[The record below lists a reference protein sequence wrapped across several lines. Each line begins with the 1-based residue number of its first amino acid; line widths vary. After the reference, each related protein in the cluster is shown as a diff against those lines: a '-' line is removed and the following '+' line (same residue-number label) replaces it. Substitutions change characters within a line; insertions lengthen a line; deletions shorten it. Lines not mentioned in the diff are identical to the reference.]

1 MQDYR
6 FAALLAAGAISGC
19 GGGQPRGPGGT
30 TLEAPTATASLVDS
44 TGARVGVA
52 TFSDSAGSGWLAVS
66 VTGLPPGLHGVHIH
80 EGGTCTTPDFKSAG
94 GHFNPDAKKHGTLN
108 PEGPHGGD
116 LPNLLVEEDGSADT
130 TLAVPRSRPAEGP
143 ASILGTQQRSLVIHA
158 DPDDEKT
165 DPSGNS
171 GARVVCGVIE
181 RR

>member
-1 MQDYR
+1 MPDSR
-6 FAALLAAGAISGC
+6 LAALVVAGALAGC

-30 TLEAPTATASLVDS
+30 ALEEPTATASLADS

-52 TFSDSAGSGWLAVS
+52 TFSDSGGSGWVAVS
-66 VTGLPPGLHGVHIH
+66 VTGLTPGPHGMHIH
-80 EGGTCTTPDFKSAG
+80 ESGTCTTPEFQSAG
-94 GHFNPDAKKHGTLN
+94 GHFNPGSKKHGTQN
-108 PEGPHGGD
+108 PEGSHAGD
-116 LPNLLVEEDGSADT
+116 LPNLMVEEDGSADT
-130 TLAVPRSRPAEGP
+130 TLAISSTLLVEGP
-143 ASILGTQQRSLVIHA
+143 TSMLGTEQRSLVIHA